1 MTLPTRSCLGFFHMI
16 PSLKDFWFL
25 PLGGCGEIGM
35 NLNLYGH
42 AGQWLMVDCG
52 VTFEKT
58 PLAGAAPGTMGG
70 NRVEMADPVFIANR
84 SEALVAIIATH
95 AHEDHI
101 GAIPHLW
108 EQFRC
113 PIYTT
118 PFTRNVLLRKL
129 RDKGIAA
136 PVLTVHPGETLTL
149 GPFEVTW
156 MPITHST
163 PETNALLISTPVGRV
178 LHTADWKLD
187 AAPITGDAVDPA
199 LFRALASQRVDAIV
213 CDSTNATQAGHSISE
228 GELFEG
234 LLAAVRG
241 SEGRVVVSCFASN
254 VARLQTMGNVARLAN
269 RYVGLLGR
277 SLDNMAACARA
288 AGYLAENFDPVYAE
302 HLGYLPPAEV
312 LAIATG
318 SQGERGAALHRLA
331 MDSHPSVNLCA
342 GDHVIFSAKTI
353 PGNEADVGR
362 LIAAFE
368 ARQIRVTHPDHVV
381 LPDTGLAPEPSR
393 RVLHASGHPC
403 ADELRQMY
411 EWVRPRL
418 AIPVHGEARHMRSNA
433 DIARA
438 AGVPLQAQGQNG
450 DVFDVLTGKVTRNA
464 APTGRLWFDERR
476 GVLEKCL
483 P

>member
-1 MTLPTRSCLGFFHMI
+1 MI
-16 PSLKDFWFL
+16 PSLTDFCFL

-52 VTFEKT
+52 VTFEKP
-58 PLAGAAPGTMGG
+58 PLGSASAASSAG

-84 SEALVAIIATH
+84 SDALVAIIATH

-108 EQFRC
+108 EQLRC

-129 RDKGIAA
+129 REKGIAA
-136 PVLTVHPGETLTL
+136 PVLTVHPGETLQL

-156 MPITHST
+156 LPITHST
-163 PETNALLISTPVGRV
+163 PETHALLIATPAGRV

-187 AAPITGDAVDPA
+187 PAPIAGPAIDPGV
-199 LFRALASQRVDAIV
+199 FSRLASQRINAIV
-213 CDSTNATQAGHSISE
+213 CDSTNAPAAGHSVSE

-241 SEGRVVVSCFASN
+241 SQGRVVVSCFASN
-254 VARLQTMGNVARLAN
+254 VARLQTLGHVAYKSQ
-269 RYVGLLGR
+269 RYIGLLGR
-277 SLDNMAACARA
+277 SLDNMVSCARG
-288 AGYLAENFDPVYAE
+288 AGYLEQHFQAVDAS

-331 MDSHPSVNLCA
+331 LDSHPHMNLSA

-353 PGNEADVGR
+353 PGNEADVAR

-381 LPDTGLAPEPSR
+381 LPQDGLGPEPSR
-393 RVLHASGHPC
+393 AVLHASGHPC
-403 ADELRQMY
+403 AEELRQMY

-418 AIPVHGEARHMRSNA
+418 VIPVHGEARHLHCNA

-438 AGVPLQAQGQNG
+438 AGVPLQALGRNG
-450 DVFDVLTGKVTRNA
+450 DIFDLLTGKVTRGA
-464 APTGRLWFDERR
+464 APVGRLWLDERR
-476 GVLEKCL
+476 GTLETCQ